1 MANSPYQNLGPIT
14 NTYGAPAGTSQTT
27 PMNNIDYTN
36 KVLNVLGKANIHP
49 LTAAQRRPEIRLDP
63 RYGQGITSP
72 VDAAYSNWGASQP
85 MYNTDNSYYT
95 EPELENTFTPSQFGG
110 TANVP
115 WFSPA
120 AGSGTQGS
128 DYDTGVVYSTPEE
141 AIEAGDYWSAYRKDH
156 MHWRA
161 GTGYWA
167 GKGKQEGQSD
177 LDYPG
182 RKDLDIHSDSDQL
195 EDMTGKSLLDYKTE
209 YAIDNIKETYEEVK
223 DYITDKA
230 EPAMSIYDDAVE
242 WTSEKVDAAQ
252 DWASD
257 KLDAAEDWLESLW
270 QAD

>member
-27 PMNNIDYTN
+27 PMNNMDYTN

-128 DYDTGVVYSTPEE
+128 DYDTGVTYATAED
-141 AIEAGDYWSAYRKDH
+141 AIAAGDYWAAYRKDH
-156 MHWRA
+156 ARWRA
-161 GTGYWA
+161 ENPNA
-167 GKGKQEGQSD
+167 GMF
-177 LDYPG
+177 DYPG
-182 RKDLDIHSDSDQL
+182 NKDLGIHSDSDQL
-195 EDMTGKSLLDYKTE
+195 EDMTGKSLLDYRTE
-209 YAIDNIKETYEEVK
+209 YVVDKIKDKYEDVT
-223 DYITDKA
+223 DYISDVYEPVEEYVTDA
-230 EPAMSIYDDAVE
+230 YENV
-242 WTSEKVDAAQ
+242 T
-252 DWASD
+252 DWAG
-257 KLDAAEDWLESLW
+257 DAWDATTDWWDSIW
-270 QAD
+270 D